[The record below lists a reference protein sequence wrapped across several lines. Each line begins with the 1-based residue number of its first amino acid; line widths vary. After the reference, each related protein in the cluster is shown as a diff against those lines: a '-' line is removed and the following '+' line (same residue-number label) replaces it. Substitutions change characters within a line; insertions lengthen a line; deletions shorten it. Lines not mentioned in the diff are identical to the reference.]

1 MADAIN
7 AWFENPAVP
16 EYAKRLYRQNMGG
29 FAPRNGGENPFAGT
43 LDMRVIK
50 RFSFTKSNSVELSAD
65 LFNVANI
72 FNKEWGRN
80 QNIGRQQNIY
90 QISGFDPDALQ
101 YKYRFQ
107 SNTAIDPIGGTPWRI
122 QLGVRINF

>member
-1 MADAIN
+1 
-7 AWFENPAVP
+7 
-16 EYAKRLYRQNMGG
+16 
-29 FAPRNGGENPFAGT
+29 
-43 LDMRVIK
+43 
-50 RFSFTKSNSVELSAD
+50 VELSAD

-90 QISGFDPDALQ
+90 QISGFDPEALQ

-122 QLGVRINF
+122 QLGARVNF